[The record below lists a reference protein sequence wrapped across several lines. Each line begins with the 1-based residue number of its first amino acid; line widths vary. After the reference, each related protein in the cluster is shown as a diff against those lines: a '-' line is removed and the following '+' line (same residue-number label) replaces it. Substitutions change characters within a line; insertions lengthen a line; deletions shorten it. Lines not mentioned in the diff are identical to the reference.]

1 MNSHGAGT
9 ATAKRLYHVL
19 LGVSHKLDRVVTAEW
34 LSVSISL
41 SAYAQLWHTYT
52 SAADHINDTPKTPGT
67 LASDWLVHLLTLVS
81 YTSLGLELLLVPTY
95 ALRMLLAIALPS
107 QPPPTHQQQQQL
119 RQQQQLEQEERSCS
133 ATVHRMIA
141 YGSLAPLSLL
151 TLVSNFCGIVDIT
164 RAPLLADLLQG
175 IWRLCAVFS
184 AALTLTALPL
194 SLRFGQ
200 APWYLLCIPATA
212 SASTASQLSTVLSTM
227 RASHVLSSG
236 YLLWGASALPA
247 LALAVQNVR
256 RRLRRA
262 STETCDLVVPLA
274 PVSQLALG
282 IMALGIESR
291 RVWADT

>member
-81 YTSLGLELLLVPTY
+81 YTSLGLQLLLVPTY
-95 ALRMLLAIALPS
+95 ALRMFLAIALPS
-107 QPPPTHQQQQQL
+107 QPPTH
-119 RQQQQLEQEERSCS
+119 QQQQLEQDERSCS

-164 RAPLLADLLQG
+164 RAPLLADVLQG

-247 LALAVQNVR
+247 LALAVQNV
-256 RRLRRA
+256 
-262 STETCDLVVPLA
+262 
-274 PVSQLALG
+274 
-282 IMALGIESR
+282 
-291 RVWADT
+291 